1 MDDRLVERE
10 INMLENHDSK
20 VRMGALFTGACAVLL
35 AACGNESGA
44 GPGGMGTESGESDG
58 DGETIQL
65 NIMQGKVEFNEQF
78 NELAD
83 QYMEENENVQIEIT
97 SVGGGTDYFTQL
109 TTRFS
114 SGDEPDIFSVAGPN
128 EIEQFQDTMADMSD
142 TEAADAALEGTI
154 ENVTHD
160 DGRIDAIPYNLEGYG
175 FIYNKE
181 VLEQAGVNPEELST
195 YEELQEAVETIDSQ
209 KEDLGIEAVFA
220 LPGAESWV
228 MGDHL
233 ANVYLSPELN
243 ENPVDAYNAESLAF
257 ERADEF
263 KNMLDLQAEYSIEP
277 VLSLDYSQQVEEYFS
292 LGEVAMIQQ
301 GNWIYPTLE
310 QMDPEFAESN
320 VGMIPIPLEGYEDQL
335 PVGVPNYW
343 AVNSNNDD
351 ATVQAAKDFLDWMY
365 LSDEGKE
372 FVVSEFN
379 FVPAYE
385 GYEDMEINDPLSQT
399 VYDYSQNGETL
410 GWVFTGFPT
419 GYQLNEFGPNLQ
431 AYLGGNMSW
440 EEAIEASKQAW
451 ESMRQ

>member
-1 MDDRLVERE
+1 
-10 INMLENHDSK
+10 MLIQDNLTNGSK
-20 VRMGALFTGACAVLL
+20 VFFVGTCALLL
-35 AACGNESGA
+35 GACGNEDGA
-44 GPGGMGTESGESDG
+44 GPGGMGSNDDSS
-58 DGETIQL
+58 GETIQL
-65 NIMQGKVEFNEQF
+65 NIMQGKVEFNTQF

-83 QYMEENENVQIEIT
+83 QYMAENDNVQIEIT

-142 TEAADAALEGTI
+142 TDTAAAALEGTI

-175 FIYNKE
+175 FVYNME
-181 VLEQAGVNPEELST
+181 VFEQAGIDPEALST
-195 YEELQEAVETIDSQ
+195 YEELRDAVETIDSQ
-209 KEDLGIEAVFA
+209 KETLGIEAVFA

-243 ENPVDAYNAESLAF
+243 ESPLEAYNAETLAF

-263 KNMLDLQAEYSIEP
+263 QQMLDLQVDYSIEP

-292 LGEVAMIQQ
+292 LGQVAMIQQ

-320 VGMIPIPLEGYEDQL
+320 VGMIPIPLEGYEDRL

-343 AVNSNNDD
+343 AVNDNNDD

-365 LSDEGKE
+365 LSDVGKD

-385 GYEDMEINDPLSQT
+385 GYEDLEISDPLSQI
-399 VYDYSQNGETL
+399 VYDYSQSGDTL

-431 AYLGGNMSW
+431 AYIGGEMTW
-440 EEAIEASKQAW
+440 EEAIESSKEAW

>member
-1 MDDRLVERE
+1 MT
-10 INMLENHDSK
+10 ENHYSK
-20 VRMGALFTGACAVLL
+20 MKIGAIFTGACALIL
-35 AACGNESGA
+35 GACGNESGA
-44 GPGGMGTESGESDG
+44 GPGGMGSDSGG

-78 NELAD
+78 NDLAD
-83 QYMEENENVQIEIT
+83 QYMADNENVQIEIT

-114 SGDEPDIFSVAGPN
+114 SGDEPDIFSVAGPDQ
-128 EIEQFQDTMADMSD
+128 IAQFQDTMADMSD
-142 TEAADAALEGTI
+142 TEAAQAALEGTM
-154 ENVTHD
+154 ESVTND
-160 DGRIDAIPYNLEGYG
+160 DGTIDAIPYNLEGYG
-175 FIYNKE
+175 LIYNQAI
-181 VLEQAGVNPEELST
+181 LEQAGVNPDELTT

-209 KEDLGIEAVFA
+209 KEELGIEAVFA

-233 ANVYLSPELN
+233 ANVYLAPELN
-243 ENPVDAYNAESLAF
+243 GSPVEAYNAESLEF

-263 KNMLDLQAEYSIEP
+263 QRMLDLQADYSIEP

-292 LGEVAMIQQ
+292 LGQVAIIQQ

-310 QMDPEFAESN
+310 QMDPELAEN
-320 VGMIPIPLEGYEDQL
+320 AGMLPIPLEGYEDQL

-343 AVNSNNDD
+343 AVNSNNDE

-365 LSDEGKE
+365 LSEEGKE
-372 FVVSEFN
+372 FVVNEFN

-385 GYEDMEINDPLSQT
+385 GYEDLEISDPLSQT
-399 VYDYSQNGETL
+399 VYDYSQSGDTI
-410 GWVFTGFPT
+410 GWAFTGFPT
-419 GYQLNEFGPNLQ
+419 GYQINEFGPNLQ
-431 AYLGGNMSW
+431 AYLAGEMTW

>member
-1 MDDRLVERE
+1 MYNIRYKKMKAGV
-10 INMLENHDSK
+10 ML
-20 VRMGALFTGACAVLL
+20 TGASMVLL

-44 GPGGMGTESGESDG
+44 GPGGMGGTNNGGG

-83 QYMEENENVQIEIT
+83 QYMSENENIQIEIT

-114 SGDEPDIFSVAGPN
+114 SGDEPTIFSVAGPN

-142 TEAADAALEGTI
+142 TEAAQAALEGTI
-154 ENVTHD
+154 ENVTHE
-160 DGRIDAIPYNLEGYG
+160 DGRVDAIPYNLEGYG
-175 FIYNKE
+175 FIYNRE
-181 VLEQAGVNPEELST
+181 IFEQAGIDPESLST
-195 YEELQEAVETIDSQ
+195 YEDLEAAVETIDSQ

-243 ENPVDAYNAESLAF
+243 GNPVDAYNAESLEF
-257 ERADEF
+257 ERSDEF
-263 KNMLDLQAEYSIEP
+263 KRMLDLQMNHSVEP

-292 LGEVAMIQQ
+292 LGQVAMIQQ

-310 QMDPEFAESN
+310 QMDPELAEN
-320 VGMIPIPLEGYEDQL
+320 VGMIPIPLEGHEDQL

-343 AVNSNNDD
+343 AVNSNNDE

-372 FVVSEFN
+372 FVVNEFN

-385 GYEDMEINDPLSQT
+385 GYEDMEISDPLSQT
-399 VYDYSQNGETL
+399 VYDYSQSGDTI

-431 AYLGGNMSW
+431 AYIAGEMTW
-440 EEAIEASKQAW
+440 EEAIEASKEAW
-451 ESMRQ
+451 ESMRE

>member
-1 MDDRLVERE
+1 MTK
-10 INMLENHDSK
+10 NYSK
-20 VRMGALFTGACAVLL
+20 VKIGAIVTGACALIL
-35 AACGNESGA
+35 GACGNESGA
-44 GPGGMGTESGESDG
+44 GPGGMGSDSGG

-114 SGDEPDIFSVAGPN
+114 SGDEPDIFSVAGPDQ
-128 EIEQFQDTMADMSD
+128 IAQFQDTMADMSD
-142 TEAADAALEGTI
+142 TEAAQAALEGTM
-154 ENVTHD
+154 ESVTND
-160 DGRIDAIPYNLEGYG
+160 DDTIDAIPYNLEGYG
-175 FIYNKE
+175 LIYNQAI
-181 VLEQAGVNPEELST
+181 LEQAGVNPDELTT
-195 YEELQEAVETIDSQ
+195 YDALQEAVETIDSQ
-209 KEDLGIEAVFA
+209 KEELGIEAVFA

-233 ANVYLSPELN
+233 ANVYLAPELN
-243 ENPVDAYNAESLAF
+243 GSPVEAYNAESLEF

-263 KNMLDLQAEYSIEP
+263 QRMLDLQADYSIEP

-292 LGEVAMIQQ
+292 LGQVAMIQQ

-310 QMDPEFAESN
+310 QMDPELAEN
-320 VGMIPIPLEGYEDQL
+320 AGMLPIPLEGYEDQL

-343 AVNSNNDD
+343 AVNNNNDE

-365 LSDEGKE
+365 LSEEGKE
-372 FVVSEFN
+372 FVVNEFN

-385 GYEDMEINDPLSQT
+385 GYEDFEISDPLSQT
-399 VYDYSQNGETL
+399 VYDYSQSGDTI
-410 GWVFTGFPT
+410 GWAFTGFPT
-419 GYQLNEFGPNLQ
+419 GYQINEFGPNLQ
-431 AYLGGNMSW
+431 AYLAGEMTW